1 MVSKTAQQL
10 HNKVILR
17 LNMTFGQELVALR
30 TTFSTFEKF
39 LVHALVWRFE
49 QTTIHIGLLR
59 VKLILACQNGHTM
72 SLAPNEPHEIGYS
85 SFKLKHY
92 FQACATSG
100 KNY

>member
-10 HNKVILR
+10 HNRVILR

-39 LVHALVWRFE
+39 LVHAFVWRFE
-49 QTTIHIGLLR
+49 QRTIHIGSLR

-85 SFKLKHY
+85 SLKLKHY

-100 KNY
+100 KKY